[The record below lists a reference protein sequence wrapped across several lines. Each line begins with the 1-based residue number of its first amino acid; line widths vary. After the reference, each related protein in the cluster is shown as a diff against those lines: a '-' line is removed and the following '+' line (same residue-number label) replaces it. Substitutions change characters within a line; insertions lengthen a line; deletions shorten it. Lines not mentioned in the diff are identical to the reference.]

1 MVKIKNLDMKK
12 IIMFLIPVFLFTGCF
27 LHKKQVDESS
37 DNTSSFKNAIVIK
50 EKTERT
56 GVNAEYKWIA
66 EHYPDAKVLQQRL
79 VNNNGKPY
87 DIIDIKTKSG
97 KKSIYFDIS
106 NFFGKF

>member
-1 MVKIKNLDMKK
+1 MKR
-12 IIMFLIPVFLFTGCF
+12 IILFLIPVFLFTGCF
-27 LHKKQVDESS
+27 LQKKQVATVDGNIAT
-37 DNTSSFKNAIVIK
+37 DFKNAIVIK
-50 EKTERT
+50 EKTERA

-66 EHYPDAKVLQQRL
+66 EHYPDSKVLQQRL
-79 VNNNGKPY
+79 VNKSGKPY